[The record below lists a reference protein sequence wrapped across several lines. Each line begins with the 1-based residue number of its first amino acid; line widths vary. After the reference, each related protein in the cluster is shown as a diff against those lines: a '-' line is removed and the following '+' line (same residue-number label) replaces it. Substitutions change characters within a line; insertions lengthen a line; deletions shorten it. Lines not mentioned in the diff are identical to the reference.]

1 MKNRTPFEVQTI
13 QPLRLFLLVL
23 GVLFVIEAIVMFGL
37 PLLVPAESSVAYG
50 AVVDACLLTAILAP
64 MLWYLIVK
72 PLQETASL
80 RQKMLA
86 FAFSAQEAERRRI
99 ARDLHDSLGQ
109 SLTSLLVGLRTIEE
123 SSLDQKVIEQVQELR
138 RIGADTHDEV
148 RRLARGLRPSLLDD
162 LGLLPALERY
172 LDEIAATHHIQTEL
186 IQNCK
191 STVRLPDEV
200 ETAAYRIVQEAMTN
214 SIRHGAAARI
224 QVELQCSPRNL
235 MIKICDD
242 GKGFD
247 VASALKS
254 GNSSSPFGLLSLQ
267 ERAYLLGGEAKITSH
282 PSAGTVVQVNI
293 PLAPQEV
300 VNG

>member
-23 GVLFVIEAIVMFGL
+23 GVLFVIESIVMFGL

-172 LDEIAATHHIQTEL
+172 LDEIAAAHQVQTEL
-186 IQNCK
+186 SQNCK
-191 STVRLPDEV
+191 STVRLPGEV
-200 ETAAYRIVQEAMTN
+200 ETAAYRIVQEAITN
-214 SIRHGAAARI
+214 AIRHGAATRI
-224 QVELQCSPRNL
+224 KIEFQCSPRNL
-235 MIKICDD
+235 MINICDD

-247 VASALKS
+247 VASAMNAIS
-254 GNSSSPFGLLSLQ
+254 PSSPFGLLSVQ
-267 ERAYLLGGEAKITSH
+267 ERAFLLGGEARIISI
-282 PSAGTVVQVNI
+282 PQAGTTVKVSI
-293 PLAPQEV
+293 PLDQQEV
-300 VNG
+300 AHG

>member
-1 MKNRTPFEVQTI
+1 MNNRAQFEVQTI

-23 GVLFVIEAIVMFGL
+23 GVLFVIESIVMFVL
-37 PLLVPAESSVAYG
+37 PLLVPAGSGVAYG
-50 AVVDACLLTAILAP
+50 AVVDACLLTVILAP
-64 MLWYLIVK
+64 MLWFLIVK

-80 RQKMLA
+80 RQKLLA

-123 SSLDQKVIEQVQELR
+123 SSLDQKVIEQVQVLR

-172 LDEIAATHHIQTEL
+172 LDEIAATQHLPTEL
-186 IQNCK
+186 NQNCK
-191 STVRLPDEV
+191 TTERLPGEV
-200 ETAAYRIVQEAMTN
+200 ETAAYRIVQEAVTN
-214 SIRHGAAARI
+214 GIRHGGATHVR
-224 QVELQCSPRNL
+224 VEMQCSPNQL
-235 MIKICDD
+235 TISIHDD

-247 VASALKS
+247 VASAMKAI
-254 GNSSSPFGLLSLQ
+254 NSSSPFGLLSLQ
-267 ERAYLLGGEAKITSH
+267 ERAFLLGGEARIVSS
-282 PSAGTVVQVNI
+282 PDAGTMVQVNI

-300 VNG
+300 VNA